1 MEFGFNEDA
10 FKIWLPTLFKSEE
23 GDAYN
28 SRKIIGIMSTDNK
41 DRQGEIVKADG
52 LDFDEFLKSGC
63 LNDNHSQSST
73 AIVGYPEEVKF
84 YKDLSDFD
92 PRAQGSGWTCKGFIL
107 KETTKA
113 DEIWALAKALSKV
126 PGKSLGFSIEGK
138 VVRRENKTISKAKIR
153 HVAVTHVPV
162 NTDCTFDVLAKSF
175 YDEEVAVK
183 SMMAG
188 HGVSPATQS
197 GGAAL
202 RVEDLDSDKK
212 EIMKKKQEREKILK
226 SILQYDDMVSS
237 IDMVLEKRPDF
248 TEEAAAYFVSRLFG
262 R

>member
-1 MEFGFNEDA
+1 MDFGFNENA
-10 FKIWLPTLFKSEE
+10 FKIWMPTLFKAE
-23 GDAYN
+23 GDSYN

-52 LDFDEFLKSGC
+52 LDFEDFLKSGH
-63 LNDNHSQSST
+63 LNDNHSQETS
-73 AIVGYPEEVKF
+73 AIVGYPEEVKY
-84 YKDLSDFD
+84 YKSLSEFQDGMD
-92 PRAQGSGWTCKGFIL
+92 GAGWTCKGYIL
-107 KETTKA
+107 KGTKRS
-113 DEIWALAKALSKV
+113 DDIWELAKALSTV

-138 VVRRENKTISKAKIR
+138 VVRRANKTIEKARIR
-153 HVAVTHVPV
+153 NVAVTNCPV
-162 NTDCTFDVLAKSF
+162 NTDCSFTTLAKSF
-175 YDEEVAVK
+175 YDEDVAVK